1 MCTHVFCGRAWADQV
16 KKHRIGQGYAM
27 GWYTHTYSM
36 LYVDVCPWSLYGW
49 RPCFRFDFMCVRQTL
64 RCFLPRWIPLLICW
78 SLNSRLGSL
87 FCMLFFYI
95 FFGGKRPIRNRKFHC
110 WPLVI
115 GRWVDLFIPLPPSQA
130 VRLQSGRQLSI
141 YELPRA
147 ESKWSIIIII
157 S

>member
-95 FFGGKRPIRNRKFHC
+95 FSEANDRLEIVSFIVDHWSLVAGSTSYPPPPQSSSSTSKRAPIINL
-110 WPLVI
+110 WI
-115 GRWVDLFIPLPPSQA
+115 AAGRIKV
-130 VRLQSGRQLSI
+130 VHHH
-141 YELPRA
+141 YH
-147 ESKWSIIIII
+147 
-157 S
+157 